1 MNAINWFEI
10 PVNDLE
16 RAVQFYTAVLGRD
29 MPRMDLGGLK
39 MALFPADQGEVG
51 GALCMHEDFYKPSSE
66 GTLVYLNGGADL
78 SEPLSRVEA
87 AGGKVVIEKKQI
99 NEEVGYMAIFVDTE
113 GNRVAFHSPG

>member
-1 MNAINWFEI
+1 M
-10 PVNDLE
+10 
-16 RAVQFYTAVLGRD
+16 
-29 MPRMDLGGLK
+29 
-39 MALFPADQGEVG
+39 
-51 GALCMHEDFYKPSSE
+51 
-66 GTLVYLNGGADL
+66 